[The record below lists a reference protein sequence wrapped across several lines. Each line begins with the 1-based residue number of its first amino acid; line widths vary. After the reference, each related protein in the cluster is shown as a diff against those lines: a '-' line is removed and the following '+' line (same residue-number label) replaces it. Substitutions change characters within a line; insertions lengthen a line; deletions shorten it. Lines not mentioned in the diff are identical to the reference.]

1 MSVELESAKRLN
13 ALKAKADVKTGETSD
28 TLADAVDTLIAGYG
42 QSGGDPYKL
51 FDGIFSRTITEFN
64 YTKEA
69 DWVIGVPSTNYPHF
83 GNVFNSC
90 VNLQKWAVPNLT
102 WWEVSGYMFR
112 GCKPE
117 TLKYIDF
124 GKPNYF
130 AAAAFYG
137 FRPNGASIIIR
148 SETVPTLRGAFNGT
162 SFINSCFY
170 VRSSLVDEFK
180 GATNWAT
187 YADLFRPLE
196 EYTVDGTASGELDM
210 SKV

>member
-1 MSVELESAKRLN
+1 MSEYKSVERVN
-13 ALKAKADVKTGETSD
+13 ALREAAEAVTGETYSD
-28 TLADAVDTLIAGYG
+28 LAAGVQALIAGYG
-42 QSGGDPYKL
+42 QGGGDSYEV
-51 FDGIFSRTITEFN
+51 FDGIFNHTITEFN

-69 DWVIGVPSTNYPHF
+69 DWTIDASNNHGSF
-83 GNVFNSC
+83 GYMFNSC
-90 VNLQKWAVPNLT
+90 YKLQKWAAPNLT
-102 WWEVSGYMFR
+102 WREVAGYMFR

-137 FRPNGASIIIR
+137 FKLNGASVIIR
-148 SETVPTLRGAFNGT
+148 SETVPTLRGAFTGT
-162 SFINSCFY
+162 GITNSYFY

-196 EYTVDGTASGELDM
+196 DYTVDGTASGELDM
-210 SKV
+210 NKV

>member
-1 MSVELESAKRLN
+1 MSEYKSVERIN
-13 ALKAKADVKTGETSD
+13 ALREAAEAVTGETYSD
-28 TLADAVDTLIAGYG
+28 LASGVRALIAGYG
-42 QSGGDPYKL
+42 QGGGDPYEV
-51 FDGIFSRTITEFN
+51 FDAILNYDITEFN
-64 YTKEA
+64 YTGEA
-69 DWVIGVPSTNYPHF
+69 DWITGSGNFPGSF
-83 GNVFNSC
+83 GYLFNAC

-102 WWEVSGYMFR
+102 WWEVTGYMFR

-117 TLKYIDF
+117 KLKYIDF

-130 AAAAFYG
+130 NAAAFYG

-148 SETVPTLRGAFNGT
+148 SETVPALRGTFTATAFT
-162 SFINSCFY
+162 NSYFY

-196 EYTVDGTASGELDM
+196 EYTVDGTATGELDM

>member
-1 MSVELESAKRLN
+1 MGVELESAKRLN
-13 ALKAKADVKTGETSD
+13 ALKAKADAKTGETSD

-42 QSGGDPYKL
+42 QGGGDPYEV
-51 FDGIFSRTITEFN
+51 FDGIFSHTIAEFN

-69 DWVIGVPSTNYPHF
+69 DWTIDAGDFPGSF
-83 GNVFNSC
+83 GYMFNSC
-90 VNLQKWAVPNLT
+90 YKLQKWAAPNLT
-102 WWEVSGYMFR
+102 WHEVAGYMFR

-130 AAAAFYG
+130 AATTFYG

-148 SETVPTLRGAFNGT
+148 NETVPTLRGAFTGT
-162 SFINSCFY
+162 AFTNSYFY

-196 EYTVDGTASGELDM
+196 DYTVDGTASGELDM